1 MHVLIIGSGTGGMCL
16 AHGLKQASV
25 SVAVYERDRTRSD
38 GLHGYRVGINP
49 IGNRALQQ
57 CLPRTLFATFIQP
70 PCSPSCSAPASGC
83 WRRYRANRLQDRSR
97 TEPPAPARSRSR
109 CDPALFNADL
119 KTSDTPASRE
129 ASSGEVMSTQQ
140 AASKAEGA
148 TQHADRLLAGLLAID
163 LLLFAGGAVA
173 HSGIPIL
180 LGFGTWE
187 EPLLVPAAIIEGVG
201 AAGLLITLV
210 AIAGRAKRAYRICW
224 WVLWYC
230 FAGVLW
236 GMARLAM
243 GSIPEAHT
251 MTNDFL
257 HIGMTLV
264 TALSLVR
271 LASVHPGRA

>member
-1 MHVLIIGSGTGGMCL
+1 
-16 AHGLKQASV
+16 
-25 SVAVYERDRTRSD
+25 
-38 GLHGYRVGINP
+38 
-49 IGNRALQQ
+49 
-57 CLPRTLFATFIQP
+57 
-70 PCSPSCSAPASGC
+70 
-83 WRRYRANRLQDRSR
+83 
-97 TEPPAPARSRSR
+97 
-109 CDPALFNADL
+109 
-119 KTSDTPASRE
+119 
-129 ASSGEVMSTQQ
+129 MSTQQ
-140 AASKAEGA
+140 AASKADGA
-148 TQHADRLLAGLLAID
+148 GPGVTQHADRLLTGLLAID

-187 EPLLVPAAIIEGVG
+187 EPLLVPAAIIEGV

-271 LASVHPGRA
+271 LASVRPWRA